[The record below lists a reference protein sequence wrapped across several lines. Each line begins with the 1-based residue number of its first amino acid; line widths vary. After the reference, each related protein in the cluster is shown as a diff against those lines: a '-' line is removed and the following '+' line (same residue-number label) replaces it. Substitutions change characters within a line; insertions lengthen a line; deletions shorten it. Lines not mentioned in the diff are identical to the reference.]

1 MQNRNQSLTVAA
13 IISALAGAIT
23 IGFMA
28 AQFTGIDS
36 TNVLG
41 TCCMYLVV
49 AVLFFAL
56 AGGFKENGQWNV
68 SMMQLMCFVII
79 AIIAFGAI
87 VEIFSQVREL
97 VRSLN
102 TGSAPANPLPSFYI
116 FWTGFAHN
124 L

>member
-1 MQNRNQSLTVAA
+1 MQNRTQSLTVAA
-13 IISALAGAIT
+13 IVAALAGAIT

-28 AQFTGIDS
+28 AEFTGIDS
-36 TNVLG
+36 SNVLG
-41 TCCMYLVV
+41 TCVMYLVV

-87 VEIFSQVREL
+87 VKIFPIAMVIVTIAMAIL
-97 VRSLN
+97 VLVNVLMCLRSEN
-102 TGSAPANPLPSFYI
+102 WFGA
-116 FWTGFAHN
+116 
-124 L
+124 

>member
-68 SMMQLMCFVII
+68 SMMQLMCFIII
-79 AIIAFGAI
+79 AIVAFGAI
-87 VEIFSQVREL
+87 VEIFSIAFTIVAVIAAVL
-97 VRSLN
+97 VLVNVLLCLRSEN
-102 TGSAPANPLPSFYI
+102 WFGA
-116 FWTGFAHN
+116 
-124 L
+124 